1 MVCLS
6 KMENFNNDTFML
18 IIAINLSVIRIF
30 GLLEKLYQQKLA
42 EDEMLFELKI
52 WLMERGRNV

>member
-1 MVCLS
+1 MS
-6 KMENFNNDTFML
+6 NDTIML
-18 IIAINLSVIRIF
+18 MVAINLSIIRIF
-30 GLLEKLYQQKLA
+30 GLLERLYRQKLA

>member
-1 MVCLS
+1 MS
-6 KMENFNNDTFML
+6 NDTFML
-18 IIAINLSVIRIF
+18 IIAINLSVIQIF
-30 GLLEKLYQQKLA
+30 GLLKRLYRQKLA

>member
-1 MVCLS
+1 MSDDAIIL
-6 KMENFNNDTFML
+6 M
-18 IIAINLSVIRIF
+18 IAINLSIIRVF
-30 GLLEKLYQQKLA
+30 GLLERLYRQKLA